1 MQLALRTA
9 GFDGLHFRYSWLLI
23 AVLSCAALPAL
34 GSDPRPFATD
44 AKFSFD
50 DDDAS
55 VQKELQHRRFSLSSA
70 VATIEPPSGPMK
82 YRWVEIN
89 FYSFLFT
96 REDVAAAA
104 SGDKEA
110 IHRKWEAMGANS
122 NPFTEEDWAAARKG
136 NREALDR
143 KSKAMLKKAEEF
155 NRGWASIQLAVD
167 EKFRVRTVNVSVPG
181 CTCTIAIL
189 EQDLKTFLQEY
200 QFDGKKLRL
209 KSKGSHVC
217 DMKSAGFGTPKF
229 EWDIDLTTPVF
240 AQATPGK

>member
-1 MQLALRTA
+1 MRCSKLLTTA
-9 GFDGLHFRYSWLLI
+9 VML
-23 AVLSCAALPAL
+23 CAALAAPGA
-34 GSDPRPFATD
+34 DPMPFATD

-50 DDDAS
+50 DDDAG
-55 VQKELQHRRFSLSSA
+55 VQKELQHRRFSLSSV
-70 VATIEPPSGPMK
+70 VAIIEPPSGPMK

-89 FYSFLFT
+89 FYSFPFT
-96 REDVAAAA
+96 REDVAAARN
-104 SGDKEA
+104 GNTEP
-110 IHRKWEAMGANS
+110 IRRKWEAMGANS
-122 NPFTEEDWAAARKG
+122 NPFTEEDCAAARKG

-155 NRGWASIQLAVD
+155 NRGWASIQLTVD

-181 CTCTIAIL
+181 CTCTVAIL

-209 KSKGSHVC
+209 KSKGSHFC

-229 EWDIDLTTPVF
+229 GWDIDLTTPVF